1 MNRGSQFKL
10 LTIAVLVALVWL
22 PVKAS
27 AAQCGST
34 AAGFEAW
41 KRQFAAEA
49 LARGV
54 SASTIAALM
63 VTNYSTATIA
73 ADVVRGAFLCR
84 SINFLRSA
92 AARPSSGGSQFRRPP
107 GMERCSGLSAGH
119 CGYWPTDRRGIEPS
133 AGR

>member
-1 MNRGSQFKL
+1 MNRGRQFRPIA
-10 LTIAVLVALVWL
+10 IAVLAALVWL

-34 AAGFEAW
+34 ADGFETW

-63 VTNYSTATIA
+63 ATHYSTATIA
-73 ADVVRGAFLCR
+73 ADPEEL
-84 SINFLRSA
+84 
-92 AARPSSGGSQFRRPP
+92 
-107 GMERCSGLSAGH
+107 
-119 CGYWPTDRRGIEPS
+119 
-133 AGR
+133 